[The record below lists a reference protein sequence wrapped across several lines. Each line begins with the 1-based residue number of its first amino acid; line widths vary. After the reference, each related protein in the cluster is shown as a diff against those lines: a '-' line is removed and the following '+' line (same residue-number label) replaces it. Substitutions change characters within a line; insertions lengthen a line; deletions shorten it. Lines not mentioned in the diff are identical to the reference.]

1 MKKHIFLVGIFPI
14 LFFACGQ
21 KEKGDLAGKKEALAA
36 LKSEKSAIDNK
47 ISQLESEISLLD
59 TNSSKSQKIKQVSL
73 TTLAPEQ
80 FQHFV
85 SVQGSVEADEN
96 VMVTSKMPGLI
107 TSIKVRQGDMVKQG
121 QILAVLDDDV
131 LQKSIDEVKIGLAQ
145 VVVMYEKQ
153 KSLWDQKI
161 GTEMQYLGLKN
172 QKESLEKKLITLK
185 SQESQTLV
193 TAPFSGVID
202 EVFVKQGSLA
212 SPGIPLMQ
220 LVNVNLLKAVA
231 KVPDSYVAYIKE
243 GDNVSVRFPD
253 LDKTISATVGY
264 VGRIVD
270 PLSRTFK
277 IEVKVP
283 SENGSLKP
291 NLLAMIQINDK
302 TSKSAIVIEENIIQP
317 TEAGKIVFVA
327 TEEKGQKIARQKT
340 VTTGLSYN
348 GKVEILSGLSAGENL
363 ITTGY
368 QDLAD
373 NQPISF

>member
-21 KEKGDLAGKKEALAA
+21 KEKGDLAGKKEALAV
-36 LKSEKSAIDNK
+36 LKSEKSAIDKK

-59 TNSSKSQKIKQVSL
+59 TNSSKSQKIKQVSS

-185 SQESQTLV
+185 SQESQALV

-317 TEAGKIVFVA
+317 TEAGKIVFVTA
-327 TEEKGQKIARQKT
+327 EEKGQKIARQKT

>member
-36 LKSEKSAIDNK
+36 LKSEKSAIDKK

-59 TNSSKSQKIKQVSL
+59 TNSGKSQKIKQVSS

-185 SQESQTLV
+185 SQESQALV

-317 TEAGKIVFVA
+317 TEAGKIVFVTA
-327 TEEKGQKIARQKT
+327 EEKGQKIARQKT

>member
-1 MKKHIFLVGIFPI
+1 
-14 LFFACGQ
+14 
-21 KEKGDLAGKKEALAA
+21 
-36 LKSEKSAIDNK
+36 
-47 ISQLESEISLLD
+47 
-59 TNSSKSQKIKQVSL
+59 
-73 TTLAPEQ
+73 
-80 FQHFV
+80 
-85 SVQGSVEADEN
+85 
-96 VMVTSKMPGLI
+96 
-107 TSIKVRQGDMVKQG
+107 
-121 QILAVLDDDV
+121 
-131 LQKSIDEVKIGLAQ
+131 
-145 VVVMYEKQ
+145 
-153 KSLWDQKI
+153 
-161 GTEMQYLGLKN
+161 
-172 QKESLEKKLITLK
+172 
-185 SQESQTLV
+185 
-193 TAPFSGVID
+193 
-202 EVFVKQGSLA
+202 
-212 SPGIPLMQ
+212 MQ

-317 TEAGKIVFVA
+317 TEAGKIVFVTA
-327 TEEKGQKIARQKT
+327 EEKGQKIARQKT

>member
-36 LKSEKSAIDNK
+36 LKSEKSAIDKK

-59 TNSSKSQKIKQVSL
+59 TNSSKSQKIKQVSS

-317 TEAGKIVFVA
+317 TEAGKIVFVTA
-327 TEEKGQKIARQKT
+327 EEKGQKIARQKT

>member
-21 KEKGDLAGKKEALAA
+21 KEKGDLAGKKEALAV
-36 LKSEKSAIDNK
+36 LKSEKSAIDKK

-59 TNSSKSQKIKQVSL
+59 ANSSKSQKIKQVSS

-185 SQESQTLV
+185 SQESQALV

-317 TEAGKIVFVA
+317 TEAGKIVFVTA
-327 TEEKGQKIARQKT
+327 EEKGQKIARQKT

-348 GKVEILSGLSAGENL
+348 GKVEILSGLTAGENL

>member
-1 MKKHIFLVGIFPI
+1 MKKHIFLVGVFPI

>member
-36 LKSEKSAIDNK
+36 LKSEKSAIDKK

-59 TNSSKSQKIKQVSL
+59 TNSGKSQKIKQVSS

-185 SQESQTLV
+185 SQESQALV

-220 LVNVNLLKAVA
+220 LVNVNPLKAVA

-317 TEAGKIVFVA
+317 TEAGKIVFVTA
-327 TEEKGQKIARQKT
+327 EEKGQKIARQKT

>member
-1 MKKHIFLVGIFPI
+1 MKKHIFLVGVFPI

-59 TNSSKSQKIKQVSL
+59 TNSSKSQKIKQVSS

-185 SQESQTLV
+185 SQESQALV

-317 TEAGKIVFVA
+317 TEAGKIVFVTA
-327 TEEKGQKIARQKT
+327 EEKGQKIARQKT

>member
-36 LKSEKSAIDNK
+36 LKSEKSAIDKK

-59 TNSSKSQKIKQVSL
+59 TNSGKSQKIKQVSS

-317 TEAGKIVFVA
+317 TEAGKIVFVTA
-327 TEEKGQKIARQKT
+327 EEKGQKIARQKT

>member
-36 LKSEKSAIDNK
+36 LKSEKSAIDKK

-59 TNSSKSQKIKQVSL
+59 TNSSKSQKIKQVSS

-185 SQESQTLV
+185 SQESQALV

-317 TEAGKIVFVA
+317 TEAGKIVFVTA
-327 TEEKGQKIARQKT
+327 EEKGQKIARQKT